1 VSQTLGLGQWDSH
14 RCTVPAS
21 QPLGGWNPGTL
32 NRRTLNRGTLAALA
46 GAALALSLAL
56 ANAAFA
62 QTEPKAEGRA
72 KIAFVGDST
81 ADGLWGGFTS
91 LVPREACLKSN
102 MELGRFAKNSTG
114 LTRPEKFNWVEEL
127 RRLGESFKPQLFV
140 VSLGLNDRQSVVEH
154 GKVTLEN
161 SPDYP
166 ARYKERVTAALKSAA
181 AANASLLWVGLPA
194 MREAAA
200 DRDAREKN
208 KLFAEAIA
216 ELADPRIEYVE
227 PWKLN
232 PTGED
237 KFSSFGPDGKGKMIQ
252 IRASDGEHFTSAGD
266 MLVAAYLLPKIVA
279 TLVKAGVKLSEACAS

>member
-1 VSQTLGLGQWDSH
+1 VGHPASS
-14 RCTVPAS
+14 VPAS
-21 QPLGGWNPGTL
+21 QRPG
-32 NRRTLNRGTLAALA
+32 RRRSGTVATLA
-46 GAALALSLAL
+46 GAGLALSLAL
-56 ANAAFA
+56 SGAAFA
-62 QTEPKAEGRA
+62 EPESKAEPKV

-81 ADGLWGGFTS
+81 GDGIWGGFTS

-114 LTRPEKFNWVEEL
+114 LTRPQKFDWVEEL

-140 VSLGLNDRQSVVEH
+140 MSLGLNDRQSVVEN
-154 GKVTLEN
+154 GKVTLETT
-161 SPDYP
+161 PEYP
-166 ARYKERVTAALKSAA
+166 AKYKERVTAALKSAA
-181 AANASLLWVGLPA
+181 AVNASLLWVGLPA

-200 DRDAREKN
+200 DRDARDKN

-216 ELADPRIEYVE
+216 ELGDPRIEYVE

-266 MLVAAYLLPKIVA
+266 MLVAAYLLPKIIA

>member
-1 VSQTLGLGQWDSH
+1 V
-14 RCTVPAS
+14 
-21 QPLGGWNPGTL
+21 
-32 NRRTLNRGTLAALA
+32 ALA
-46 GAALALSLAL
+46 GTALILSLAL
-56 ANAAFA
+56 TAAA
-62 QTEPKAEGRA
+62 YAEPETKTEPKV

-81 ADGLWGGFTS
+81 GDGIWGGFTS
-91 LVPREACLKSN
+91 LVPREACLKAN

-114 LTRPEKFNWVEEL
+114 LTRPDKFNWVDEL

-140 VSLGLNDRQSVVEH
+140 MSLGLNDRQSVVEH

-161 SPDYP
+161 APDYP
-166 ARYKERVTAALKSAA
+166 AKYKERVTAALKSAVG
-181 AANASLLWVGLPA
+181 ANASLLWVGLPA

-208 KLFAEAIA
+208 KLFA

-279 TLVKAGVKLSEACAS
+279 TLVKAGAKLSEACAS